1 MKIIISPAK
10 TMDFDKNNIYKSS
23 KAVFTD
29 KAKIIVDELKKLS
42 VEEIEKK
49 LKVNKRLALL
59 NHERYKNW
67 KKEDSKNSKQ
77 AIFAYNGQL
86 FKNIGLSSFKEEE
99 IDYLQKHL
107 RIISALYGVLRP
119 LDAIMPY
126 RLDFLAKI
134 KINGENLY
142 SFWSDLITDYFNEL
156 NEDFIV
162 NLASNEYSKVLNR
175 KKLNLEMIDVVFKEF
190 KGGKYKIMSMSAKK
204 ARGRFLNFMVNNK
217 VKNINDLKK
226 FNYDGYKLSN
236 KESSDYLFV
245 FLKD

>member
-107 RIISALYGVLRP
+107 RIISALYGVLKP